1 MFVSL
6 LSLIAN
12 TVGDAS
18 ACFLYIWDEPECPK
32 SLIK

>member
-6 LSLIAN
+6 LSLFAN
-12 TVGDAS
+12 LGATSKCLMYV
-18 ACFLYIWDEPECPK
+18 WEEPECPK